1 MAGGHLIARQV
12 VEITA
17 ASRAEATAFADRA
30 SAAGPA
36 LSAALERLLDAYD
49 RPGERVRLDRI
60 EIDLG
65 VCAPE
70 GWEAAL
76 VAGLERALAARL
88 RAAIEE
94 TADAAQGEPGLSAL
108 SLLSEFAR
116 SGRLPW
122 WGGRADTP
130 SAAIR
135 ALART
140 GVEAAQIRRLLA
152 LPGAIERLVFQL
164 DDADLVTL
172 VELAGASG
180 VEAGRTFDDK
190 GPESIEQKAKTL
202 GSAGR
207 TAYWVALL
215 RRVAVGDFLAGEAV
229 APSASPARPRRVRLP
244 ETTLL
249 LPQTNTPLPETPT
262 KLSRATDQASRE
274 GELVQPQAIEEGP
287 ATPSPDDGIDPVAYL
302 TRIANRY
309 PALEMVAREAARLV
323 RTLDVAAR
331 STLSR
336 VIADGLGDDSKA
348 LRAVVATL
356 ASLGVVAPGQ
366 ADDWRDAIDRSRA
379 APAAASESARTKAVV
394 TKPVTRSGEAAHDA
408 IAIDDGGLPLVWP
421 FLPRFFSYSGL
432 VTDDDF
438 LSEQARHRAA
448 TFLFHLATG
457 ERVADET
464 RLMLPKLL
472 VGLDLDAVHDPG
484 EPLADNEVAAA
495 EDVLSALIGHA
506 PMLGRISIEGLRC
519 AYLQRPG
526 SLTTRD
532 GHWLL
537 RVERKSY
544 DVLLDRLP
552 WSFSWV
558 KLPWMAAPL
567 QVEW

>member
-1 MAGGHLIARQV
+1 
-12 VEITA
+12 
-17 ASRAEATAFADRA
+17 
-30 SAAGPA
+30 
-36 LSAALERLLDAYD
+36 LSAALERLLDEHD
-49 RPGERVRLDRI
+49 RPGERIRLDRI

-65 VCAPE
+65 VCDPE
-70 GWEAAL
+70 EWEAAL
-76 VAGLERALAARL
+76 VVGIERALAARL
-88 RAAIEE
+88 RTAINEII
-94 TADAAQGEPGLSAL
+94 DAAQGEPALSAL

-130 SAAIR
+130 SATVR

-140 GVEAAQIRRLLA
+140 GVEAAQVRRLLS

-164 DDADLVTL
+164 GDTDLVTL
-172 VELAGASG
+172 AELAGVPG
-180 VEAGRTFDDK
+180 VEARQIFDD
-190 GPESIEQKAKTL
+190 GGSESIERKAKTVAL
-202 GSAGR
+202 AGR
-207 TAYWVALL
+207 TTYWVALL
-215 RRVAVGDFLAGEAV
+215 RRVADGRLLADDTAV
-229 APSASPARPRRVRLP
+229 PPASPVRARSS
-244 ETTLL
+244 ETTRL
-249 LPQTNTPLPETPT
+249 LPETPAR
-262 KLSRATDQASRE
+262 LSRATDQASHE
-274 GELVQPQAIEEGP
+274 EPLAQPQATIEDGR
-287 ATPSPDDGIDPVAYL
+287 ATPNPDDGIDLVAFL
-302 TRIANRY
+302 ARIAGRY
-309 PALEMVAREAARLV
+309 PAWEMVARESMLLV
-323 RTLDVAAR
+323 RTLDPIVRATVTRA
-331 STLSR
+331 
-336 VIADGLGDDSKA
+336 IADAAGDDNKA
-348 LRAVVATL
+348 LQAVVTAL
-356 ASLGVVAPGQ
+356 ASLGVVEPGQ

-379 APAAASESARTKAVV
+379 ALPTPTEAAQTKPAV
-394 TKPVTRSGEAAHDA
+394 TKPMARSVEETHDA

-432 VTDDDF
+432 VTDDAF
-438 LSEQARHRAA
+438 LSEAARHRAA
-448 TFLFHLATG
+448 TLLFHLATG

-472 VGLDLDAVHDPG
+472 VGLDLDAVHKPG

-506 PMLGRISIEGLRC
+506 PMLGRISVEGLRS

-544 DVLLDRLP
+544 DLLLDRLP
-552 WSFSWV
+552 WSFGWV

>member
-1 MAGGHLIARQV
+1 MTGGHLIARQI

-17 ASRAEATAFADRA
+17 ASRAEATAFAART

-36 LSAALERLLDAYD
+36 LSAALERLLDAHD
-49 RPGERVRLDRI
+49 RPGERIRLDRI

-65 VCAPE
+65 VCDAQE
-70 GWEAAL
+70 WEAAL

-88 RAAIEE
+88 RAEIND
-94 TADAAQGEPGLSAL
+94 TIDAAQGEPVLSAL

-130 SAAIR
+130 SATVR

-152 LPGAIERLVFQL
+152 LPGAIERLVLQL
-164 DDADLVTL
+164 DDADLVT
-172 VELAGASG
+172 VAELAGVPGAE
-180 VEAGRTFDDK
+180 VRPTFDD
-190 GPESIEQKAKTL
+190 GGSESIDRKAKIVGL
-202 GSAGR
+202 AGR

-215 RRVAVGDFLAGEAV
+215 RQVADGSILADAAV
-229 APSASPARPRRVRLP
+229 PPARPVRAQSP
-244 ETTLL
+244 ETNPLL
-249 LPQTNTPLPETPT
+249 SETPAR
-262 KLSRATDQASRE
+262 LSRATDQASHE
-274 GELVQPQAIEEGP
+274 EPFAQPQAIEDAAP
-287 ATPSPDDGIDPVAYL
+287 RSDDGIDPVAYL
-302 TRIANRY
+302 ARIAARY
-309 PALEMVAREAARLV
+309 PAWEMVAREATRSV
-323 RTLDVAAR
+323 RTLDAAAR
-331 STLSR
+331 ATVTLA
-336 VIADGLGDDSKA
+336 IADASGDDSKA

-356 ASLGVVAPGQ
+356 ADLGVVEPWQ
-366 ADDWRDAIDRSRA
+366 ADDWRDALDRSRA
-379 APAAASESARTKAVV
+379 ALPAVSEAARTKTVV
-394 TKPVTRSGEAAHDA
+394 TKPVARTVEETHDA

-432 VTDDDF
+432 MTDDVF
-438 LSEQARHRAA
+438 SSEFARHRAA
-448 TFLFHLATG
+448 TLLFHLATG

-472 VGLDLDAVHDPG
+472 VGLELEAVHDPG
-484 EPLADNEVAAA
+484 EPLADDEVAAA
-495 EDVLSALIGHA
+495 EGVLSALIGHA
-506 PMLGRISIEGLRC
+506 PMLGRISVEGLRS

-552 WSFSWV
+552 WSFGWV